1 MTTQKI
7 IIAGISSGEHDLITQ
22 KVLTS
27 LNEADLILVP
37 RAKNND
43 IGIAEKLLREIIP
56 DKILTPL
63 YFPMISNENQRDEI
77 IFNQIKNLE
86 QIILNSRVIFFPV
99 IGDSTLYSTGKYL
112 FDALKKFLPTL
123 ELEFIPGISAHSI
136 AAACAKK
143 FLAMS
148 DEILSIVPATAN
160 PEKIKRVLELSDV
173 IAIYKPSA
181 LKNFNDIIKNISFKE
196 IITVQKAGTPD
207 EKIFYGQDAVNN
219 ISEYMSVILIW
230 R

>member
-86 QIILNSRVIFFPV
+86 QIILNSHVIFFPV

-112 FDALKKFLPTL
+112 FDAL
-123 ELEFIPGISAHSI
+123 
-136 AAACAKK
+136 KK

>member
-86 QIILNSRVIFFPV
+86 QIILNSHVIFFPV

-112 FDALKKFLPTL
+112 FDALEKFLPTL
-123 ELEFIPGISAHSI
+123 ELEFIPGISAHSL
-136 AAACAKK
+136 AASVAKK

-148 DEILSIVPATAN
+148 DEILSIIPGTSE
-160 PEKIKRVLELSDV
+160 PEKIS
-173 IAIYKPSA
+173 
-181 LKNFNDIIKNISFKE
+181 E
-196 IITVQKAGTPD
+196 IIVENWTV
-207 EKIFYGQDAVNN
+207 VNV
-219 ISEYMSVILIW
+219 E
-230 R
+230 